1 MVWCT
6 PAEVLARPAAER
18 AEWFMPEAA
27 DECLDSLRLGNNST
41 SISDCLRIKLDEK
54 DPGASLPA
62 AKGMLCN
69 SGGAACAQHGQVPCG
84 FALPWRHARC
94 DATCCARNRC
104 LQACDLTT
112 AAPWPPGCTP
122 SPPSSSTSCR
132 WGSLL
137 ETAGG
142 GCGVHVPT

>member
-62 AKGMLCN
+62 AKGMLC
-69 SGGAACAQHGQVPCG
+69 
-84 FALPWRHARC
+84 
-94 DATCCARNRC
+94 
-104 LQACDLTT
+104 T
-112 AAPWPPGCTP
+112 AAEQRVPSMGKCHVASHCHGAMPGVMQPASRITDA
-122 SPPSSSTSCR
+122 CR
-132 WGSLL
+132 R
-137 ETAGG
+137 A
-142 GCGVHVPT
+142 V